1 MEGGPSSVNPIEY
14 PQGMSQPNQRA
25 TRTTTAHAPIIN
37 RSTAV
42 KESSSVQMKQKA
54 SFAAGSK

>member
-14 PQGMSQPNQRA
+14 PQVMSQP
-25 TRTTTAHAPIIN
+25 TRTAAHAPIIN

>member
-14 PQGMSQPNQRA
+14 PQVMSQPNQRA
-25 TRTTTAHAPIIN
+25 PRTTAHAPIIN

-54 SFAAGSK
+54 SFAAASK